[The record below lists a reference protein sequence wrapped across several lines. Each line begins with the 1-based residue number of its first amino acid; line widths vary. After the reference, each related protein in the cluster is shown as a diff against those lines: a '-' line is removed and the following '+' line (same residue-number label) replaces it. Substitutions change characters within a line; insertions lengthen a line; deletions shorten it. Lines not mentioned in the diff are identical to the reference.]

1 MANDDYAVRR
11 LAEQFASLTQTV
23 EGLKRA
29 QQVSRTTV
37 PTAHGPSL
45 VGDVLSDASDTS
57 VQVGVQEDQ
66 IRDLDNKGSADYD
79 QWWETQENEYD
90 NADAAHEAWME
101 AIAVNESVDEAKAEA
116 DQAAADALE
125 AAHQA
130 AEALTKATEAKTEAG
145 AAQAAADQASQNA
158 IDLSAAAQVAAEAYA
173 KAEAEAAEAAAKA
186 AASQDA
192 TDKAAAAEAAAKAA
206 AAADA
211 TAKANA
217 AEAAAKADAAVAKA
231 AADAAQAKAD
241 AAQEAADDV
250 LFLAEGLYQVIPSV
264 TEPTTSPTGALKQG
278 DMWWVIGAA
287 GTPEDGEFIGVKVY
301 NGAAWVDR
309 QLVANSLL
317 VPGTVGNVL
326 IENGA
331 ITGVKIAADAIDGK
345 TITGALIRTAPTGQR
360 VQMDVNGIGFFNG
373 AGNRTLNLSSD
384 GGVMSA
390 KTGDARVDIGV
401 FTPPLTGE
409 TSSVVEVSRGTPTN
423 KMSVS
428 SSASTHDASISLGW
442 VGDGLGTGTQIVANK
457 VGGFNILSD
466 TNISIQ
472 SFGAEQEIYLR
483 GNVKFGTDTNW
494 ANFTRA
500 SGMTGVAQ
508 WRRYLGRIEIYIDYT
523 NEVVGGGHV
532 QLGTLPVA
540 ARPRRQQALMASG
553 SNGPTVTSYVDAG
566 GVIRFRVAPNTT
578 ATAPLVTGSF
588 IQD

>member
-1 MANDDYAVRR
+1 MANEDYVVRR
-11 LAEQFASLTQTV
+11 LAEQFAALTRTV
-23 EGLKRA
+23 EGLKRT
-29 QQVSRTTV
+29 QQVTRSTVDTRHGTT
-37 PTAHGPSL
+37 L
-45 VGDVLSDASDTS
+45 IGDVISDTIDTVDAVA
-57 VQVGVQEDQ
+57 VQDEQ
-66 IRDLDNKGSADYD
+66 IRDIDDKGSADYD
-79 QWWETQENEYD
+79 QWYETQENEYD

-125 AAHQA
+125 AAQQA

-145 AAQAAADQASQNA
+145 AAQAAADQAAQNA

-231 AADAAQAKAD
+231 AADVAQAKAD
-241 AAQEAADDV
+241 AAQVAADNV

-345 TITGALIRTAPTGQR
+345 TITGAVVRTAATGQR
-360 VQMDVNGIGFFNG
+360 LQLDSNGLLAYAADGSVT
-373 AGNRTLNLSSD
+373 ATLRSSD
-384 GGVMSA
+384 GGLDVSGMIRSRKNA
-390 KTGDARVDIGV
+390 STAEGAVVHPDG
-401 FTPPLTGE
+401 FGF
-409 TSSVVEVSRGTPTN
+409 SSGSGTPGEGFSILGG
-423 KMSVS
+423 MYLDRGGRGLVVS
-428 SSASTHDASISLGW
+428 GGPSLSPVPGFPNQ
-442 VGDGLGTGTQIVANK
+442 VTIQGYNVTVDSDNIAFKGDTQ
-457 VGGFNILSD
+457 
-466 TNISIQ
+466 
-472 SFGAEQEIYLR
+472 
-483 GNVKFGTDTNW
+483 W

-500 SGMTGVAQ
+500 SGMVGTAQ

-523 NEVVGGGHV
+523 NEVAGGGHV

-540 ARPRRQQALMASG
+540 ARPRRGQALMASG
-553 SNGPTVTSYVDAG
+553 TNGPTATSYVDTG

-588 IQD
+588 IKD